1 MIKNLTI
8 TDLNP
13 INILRLSDLFRS
25 ELMEDHMEDFNMILK
40 KFKVENQDIKK
51 SIIKTYDYYQLDLV
65 SNDIKTNILYLLELD
80 DLEPFDYLI
89 ADLITIINRRY

>member
-89 ADLITIINRRY
+89 ADLITMINRRY